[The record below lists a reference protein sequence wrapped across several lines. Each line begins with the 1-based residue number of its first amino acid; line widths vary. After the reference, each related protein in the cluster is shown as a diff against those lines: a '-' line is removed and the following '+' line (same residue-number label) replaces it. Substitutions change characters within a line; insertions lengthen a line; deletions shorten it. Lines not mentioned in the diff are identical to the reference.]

1 MPASASAECY
11 QSKYT
16 SSRASDKTT
25 YNMATTQPESGAWR
39 KEEIFANYS
48 ADQGKTYDLH
58 RPTYHASVFST
69 VLEHH
74 KSGGGGFETLLDV
87 RINSLCVTCSLVPYR
102 RVSRRTITTCRIES
116 MPFIL
121 LSVC

>member
-1 MPASASAECY
+1 
-11 QSKYT
+11 
-16 SSRASDKTT
+16 
-25 YNMATTQPESGAWR
+25 MATTQPECGAWR

-87 RINSLCVTCSLVPYR
+87 RINSLCVTRSLVPGECPG
-102 RVSRRTITTCRIES
+102 RTSTTCRI
-116 MPFIL
+116 PFIL
-121 LSVC
+121 LSVR